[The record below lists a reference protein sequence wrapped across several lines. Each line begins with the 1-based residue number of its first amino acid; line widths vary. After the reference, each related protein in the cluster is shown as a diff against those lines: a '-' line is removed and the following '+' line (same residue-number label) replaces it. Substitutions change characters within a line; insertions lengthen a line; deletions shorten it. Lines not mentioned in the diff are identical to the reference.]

1 MQPALPFDEPAPAP
15 GLPPAATLPPV
26 AAPPAVAFVR
36 HPRARRYILRVLP
49 DGTLR
54 VTVPRWGTKRD
65 ARRFVEES
73 HAWVARQRAARA
85 AEAEGDR
92 AWRDGGVVLV
102 DGASVPLRVVP
113 AEAGS
118 VVCVGESRLT
128 LAHEAPADLRPL
140 VERWLRARARVE
152 LPPALLALADRHGLT
167 VTRVSVRNQR
177 SRWGACARRGSITL
191 NWRLLQVPPR
201 VREYVLLHEL
211 MHLRELN
218 HSSRFWRLV
227 AAVCPDYQESRRWLR
242 TEGRALF

>member
-1 MQPALPFDEPAPAP
+1 MQPVLPFDEPAPPQAA
-15 GLPPAATLPPV
+15 PPAAPATVTLPPPL

-92 AWRDGGVVLV
+92 AWRDGGVVLL
-102 DGASVPLRVVP
+102 DGEAVRVRVVP
-113 AEAGS
+113 GEVAS
-118 VVCVGESRLT
+118 MVCVGEARLP
-128 LAHEAPADLRPL
+128 LEGEAPADLRPL

-152 LPPALLALADRHGLT
+152 LPPALLSLAERHGLT
-167 VTRVSVRNQR
+167 VTRVSVRNQQ

-191 NWRLLQVPPR
+191 NWRLLQ
-201 VREYVLLHEL
+201 
-211 MHLRELN
+211 
-218 HSSRFWRLV
+218 
-227 AAVCPDYQESRRWLR
+227 
-242 TEGRALF
+242 